1 MASARMVFRVVC
13 LFSGR
18 DPLPKKPKPNPLQE
32 KPLLAVWNAFP
43 AWRLASRASEVQESF
58 GKRLTELQK
67 AVTEPEGCQDEANMG
82 RIYQRRSQRKISKLA
97 LNLLWL
103 LICSLHSSR
112 CVATTIRFKKKKWS
126 EGSNN
131 LSLPKVQSVGMCG
144 RVIFTKC
151 GARARKVEMGGRKG
165 AGTWMRAQEDER
177 TDVWRKR
184 C

>member
-1 MASARMVFRVVC
+1 MFSARMVFRVVC

-18 DPLPKKPKPNPLQE
+18 DPLPKKPKPKPLQE

-97 LNLLWL
+97 LNLFWL
-103 LICSLHSSR
+103 LICSLQTSW
-112 CVATTIRFKKKKWS
+112 CVATTIRFKKNQAK
-126 EGSNN
+126 EVIT
-131 LSLPKVQSVGMCG
+131 SLYRRYNQLACVAKSFLQSAEPEH
-144 RVIFTKC
+144 
-151 GARARKVEMGGRKG
+151 AR
-165 AGTWMRAQEDER
+165 
-177 TDVWRKR
+177 
-184 C
+184 